1 MSKSRSKSSQR
12 WLKDHFADPFVKQ
25 AQVAGLR
32 SRAVFKLK
40 QINEK
45 YKLIKRG
52 ISVVDLGAA
61 PGGWSQ
67 YVAEQVG
74 PAGRVIA
81 MDILPMAA
89 LAEVTFIQ
97 GDFTEQSTFE
107 QLLTTLEGRKID
119 LVLSDMAPNISG
131 VKLVD
136 QPKSMYLAE
145 LARDFAQ
152 QVLVQGGNFLI
163 KLFHGEGF
171 DDYVKSLREMFE
183 KIQIVKPDASRAKS
197 SEVYLLA
204 RYYTK

>member
-25 AQVAGLR
+25 AHAEGLR

-40 QINEK
+40 QIDEK

-52 ISVVDLGAA
+52 MCVVDLGAA
-61 PGGWSQ
+61 PGGWSE
-67 YVAEQVG
+67 YV
-74 PAGRVIA
+74 AGRVEIGGQVVA

-89 LAEVTFIQ
+89 LADVTFIQ
-97 GDFTEQSTFE
+97 GDFTEQATYE
-107 QLLTTLEGRKID
+107 LLLTTLDGRKVD

-152 QVLVQGGNFLI
+152 QVLAGGGNFLI

-171 DDYVKSLREMFE
+171 DNYVKSLREMFD
-183 KIQIVKPDASRAKS
+183 KVQVLKPDASRAKS

-204 RYYTK
+204 RHYTK

>member
-25 AQVAGLR
+25 AHAAGLR

-40 QINEK
+40 QIDEK

-52 ISVVDLGAA
+52 IGVVDLGAA

-74 PAGRVIA
+74 PTGRVIA

-89 LAEVTFIQ
+89 LADVTFIE
-97 GDFTEQSTFE
+97 GDFTESATYE
-107 QLLTTLEGRKID
+107 QLLATLDGKKAD

-152 QVLVQGGNFLI
+152 QVLAEGGNFLI

-171 DDYVKSLREMFE
+171 DEYVKSLREVFT
-183 KIQIVKPDASRAKS
+183 KVQIVKPDASRAKS

-204 RYYTK
+204 RHYTK